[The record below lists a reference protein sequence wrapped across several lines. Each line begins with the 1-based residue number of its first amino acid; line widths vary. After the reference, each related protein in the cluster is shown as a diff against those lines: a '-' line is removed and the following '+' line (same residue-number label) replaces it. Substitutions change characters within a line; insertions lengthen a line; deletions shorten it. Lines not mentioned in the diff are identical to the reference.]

1 MGGEIGLAP
10 IVVAYNKMINGM
22 RYLAGIL
29 IFIAFV
35 LIVMDVFVRLVGI
48 PPWLYSTILVE
59 YGLLWFTMLA
69 APYLV
74 RIKGHVFIDAITQ
87 LLPGGAQRVLAN
99 VSCLACVTVSVVFCY
114 FSFQLL
120 LDAIADNISDTRAVD
135 MPQWTLLLPIP
146 FCFALVAIEFGRY
159 LIGIDS
165 MYGNRTDVKDN
176 V

>member
-1 MGGEIGLAP
+1 MGEEGLAS
-10 IVVAYNKMINGM
+10 IAAAYNRMINAL
-22 RYLAGIL
+22 RYLAGIV

-87 LLPGGAQRVLAN
+87 LLPPGAQRVLAKIAY
-99 VSCLACVTVSVVFCY
+99 LICVVVSVVFCFY
-114 FSFQLL
+114 SFELL
-120 LDAIADNISDTRAVD
+120 LGAIADNEIDTRAVD
-135 MPQWTLLLPIP
+135 MPLWTLLVPIP
-146 FCFALVAIEFGRY
+146 FSFALVAIEFGRY
-159 LIGIDS
+159 LIGLDS
-165 MYGNRTDVKDN
+165 MYGDRTDVKDN